1 VRHWR
6 LRNIV
11 DQLWKGSTNPDRVG
25 DGTTMDAARW
35 EIRSGQLTH
44 GHDHIAKSRDML
56 NGLDKWLRANE
67 KTATPADVRWA
78 RRLQAELVEIL
89 RQVP

>member
-1 VRHWR
+1 M
-6 LRNIV
+6 
-11 DQLWKGSTNPDRVG
+11 WKGSGNPARVG

-44 GHDHIAKSRDML
+44 GQDHVIKSRDML
-56 NGLDKWLRANE
+56 TRLDRWLRAHE
-67 KTATPADVRWA
+67 KTASRADVEWVRQ
-78 RRLQAELVEIL
+78 LQEELRHIL